1 MSLVSV
7 KVHKHSYLVYT
18 IDTVHTQNCLVQ
30 TIYSTLYT
38 WNSLIQNTWNII
50 SNMKIQTLWTVSKIN
65 YPVIYSN
72 VVKKASIFMLCT
84 FLIWNC
90 MIKKWNIFMKQQKN
104 VLLPGNSIYW
114 YTWCIYY
121 KNTGTIQ
128 NSAQISCSIWA
139 MQRRGRVQL
148 QLYSSLNIN
157 EVNIII
163 QKVHRQKVIL
173 WGLLYYMAVWTI
185 KVWQ

>member
-1 MSLVSV
+1 
-7 KVHKHSYLVYT
+7 
-18 IDTVHTQNCLVQ
+18 VQ

-38 WNSLIQNTWNII
+38 WNSLIQNTRNII
-50 SNMKIQTLWTVSKIN
+50 SSMKIQTLWTVSKIN
-65 YPVIYSN
+65 NLVIYSN
-72 VVKKASIFMLCT
+72 VVKKASIFMLRT

-114 YTWCIYY
+114 YIWRIYY
-121 KNTGTIQ
+121 RNKSTIQ
-128 NSAQISCSIWA
+128 DSAQIKLFHMSHA
-139 MQRRGRVQL
+139 AQRNSTAT
-148 QLYSSLNIN
+148 YSSIQSQHQWGQHH
-157 EVNIII
+157 I